1 MDFVRQSSMAR
12 KRSGDAQ
19 VLHDLIARFE
29 SGPGLQLISAQ
40 GIAMQT
46 LTRLERIVVAIP
58 FVVVAIFMTA
68 VAAFWF

>member
-1 MDFVRQSSMAR
+1 MAR

-29 SGPGLQLISAQ
+29 SGPGLQLFSAQ

-46 LTRLERIVVAIP
+46 LTRLERIVVAIQ
-58 FVVVAIFMTA
+58 FVVVAILMMTA
-68 VAAFWF
+68 VATLWLP